1 MEPLKIWEVEETVI
15 TKEKKI
21 RRFTFRNLL
30 QGFLDIFELDQ
41 GIVYTVIGLFKFPGK
56 IIREYLDMDRLTI
69 TNPLRYFFF
78 VVGISAF
85 LTIKYDF
92 WIKQNLA
99 LSGNESASLSPEQ
112 QAFNQQF
119 TEVYQSIFVDYLSIW
134 FAVAVFFVA
143 FFSYL
148 FYKKSGFT
156 YWEQFIANLFIFNQM
171 TLIFIPFI
179 LLSEVFDN
187 MGLYLA
193 YFVAGYAYS
202 IWAYRDL
209 FGQSWGTSTLKG
221 LLIQILGSI
230 LFFGIFTIGLALIL
244 ASKM

>member
-1 MEPLKIWEVEETVI
+1 MEPLKIWEVEETII

-56 IIREYLDMDRLTI
+56 IIREYLDMDRLSI

-92 WIKQNLA
+92 WIKQNMA
-99 LSGNESASLSPEQ
+99 LRGAESASMSPEQ

-119 TEVYQSIFVDYLSIW
+119 TEVYQSVFIDYLSLW

-143 FFSYL
+143 LFSYL
-148 FYKKSGFT
+148 FFKKSGLT

-179 LLSEVFDN
+179 LVSELFDN
-187 MGLYLA
+187 MSLYLI
-193 YFVAGYAYS
+193 YLLLGYIYA

-209 FGQSWGTSTLKG
+209 FGQSWGMSIVKG
-221 LLIQILGSI
+221 LLVQILGSI
-230 LFFGIFTIGLALIL
+230 LFFGVFTIGLTLIL
-244 ASKM
+244 VSKI

>member
-30 QGFLDIFELDQ
+30 QSFLDIFELDQ

-56 IIREYLDMDRLTI
+56 IIREHLDMDRLTI

-78 VVGISAF
+78 VVGVSAF

-92 WIKQNLA
+92 WIKQNMA
-99 LSGNESASLSPEQ
+99 LNGAESASMSPEQ

-119 TEVYQSIFVDYLSIW
+119 SEVYQSVFIDYLSLW

-143 FFSYL
+143 LFSYL
-148 FYKKSGFT
+148 FFKKSGLT

-179 LLSEVFDN
+179 LVSELFDN
-187 MGLYLA
+187 MSLYLI
-193 YFVAGYAYS
+193 YLLLGYIYA

-209 FGQSWGTSTLKG
+209 FGQSWGISIVKG
-221 LLIQILGSI
+221 FLVQILGSI
-230 LFFGIFTIGLALIL
+230 LFFGVFSIGLTLIL
-244 ASKM
+244 VSKM